1 MSDDSLWY
9 GLGSSV
15 FGTNRVE
22 ELSELIRQ
30 VQVELIGSVEHLGS
44 RVSSLEGSVSDLETK
59 INLLLKAV
67 DRLESVP
74 QGEFNGPVDNVFSV
88 MSHEELIPNRTE
100 EQKEMIE
107 EEGIDVVSVKGFVAP
122 PPTPVESSEEIE
134 EKVEEKVKEEIEVT
148 EKEREAFQKWKSKEM
163 KWPEFVKQAGGV
175 VRASAVKRS
184 LDA

>member
-1 MSDDSLWY
+1 MSDDSIWS

-30 VQVELIGSVEHLGS
+30 VQVELLGSVEHLGS
-44 RVSSLEGSVSDLETK
+44 RVSSLEGSVGDLETK

-67 DRLESVP
+67 DRLETVP
-74 QGEFNGPVDNVFSV
+74 QGNFFGPVDNVFSV
-88 MSHEELIPNRTE
+88 ISKEELIPNRTE
-100 EQKEMIE
+100 EQEEMVEVE
-107 EEGIDVVSVKGFVAP
+107 EVRVVSVKGFVAP
-122 PPTPVESSEEIE
+122 PPVLEEEEDIEVIEVSEE
-134 EKVEEKVKEEIEVT
+134 
-148 EKEREAFQKWKSKEM
+148 EKEAFLKWKSKEM
-163 KWPEFVKQAGGV
+163 KWPDFVKQAGGV

>member
-1 MSDDSLWY
+1 MSDDSVWS

-30 VQVELIGSVEHLGS
+30 VQVELLGSVEHLGS
-44 RVSSLEGSVSDLETK
+44 RVSSLEGSVGDLETK

-67 DRLESVP
+67 DRLETVP
-74 QGEFNGPVDNVFSV
+74 QGNFFGPVDNVFSV
-88 MSHEELIPNRTE
+88 ISKEELIPNRTE
-100 EQKEMIE
+100 EQEEMVEVE
-107 EEGIDVVSVKGFVAP
+107 EVKVVSVKGFVAP
-122 PPTPVESSEEIE
+122 PPVFEEEEEEEEGEVIE
-134 EKVEEKVKEEIEVT
+134 VVEVT
-148 EKEREAFQKWKSKEM
+148 EEEKEAFQKWKSKEM

>member
-1 MSDDSLWY
+1 MSDDSLWS

-30 VQVELIGSVEHLGS
+30 VQVELLGSVEHLGS

-74 QGEFNGPVDNVFSV
+74 QREFNGPVDNVFSV

-122 PPTPVESSEEIE
+122 PPIPVESSEEI
-134 EKVEEKVKEEIEVT
+134 EEKVKEEIEVT

>member
-1 MSDDSLWY
+1 MSDDSLWS

-30 VQVELIGSVEHLGS
+30 VQVELLGSVEHLGS

-74 QGEFNGPVDNVFSV
+74 QGDFNGPVDNVFSV
-88 MSHEELIPNRTE
+88 MSHEELIPDRTE

-122 PPTPVESSEEIE
+122 PPTLVESSEEI
-134 EKVEEKVKEEIEVT
+134 EEKVKEEIEVT
-148 EKEREAFQKWKSKEM
+148 EKERDAFQKWKSKEM

>member
-1 MSDDSLWY
+1 MSEDSLWS

-30 VQVELIGSVEHLGS
+30 VQVELLGSVEHLGS

-74 QGEFNGPVDNVFSV
+74 QGDFNGPVDNVFAV
-88 MSHEELIPNRTE
+88 MSHEELIPDRTE
-100 EQKEMIE
+100 EQKEMVE
-107 EEGIDVVSVKGFVAP
+107 EEGIEVVSVKGFVAP
-122 PPTPVESSEEIE
+122 PPTLTETSEEA
-134 EKVEEKVKEEIEVT
+134 EEKVKEEIEVT
-148 EKEREAFQKWKSKEM
+148 EKEREAFLKWKSKEM